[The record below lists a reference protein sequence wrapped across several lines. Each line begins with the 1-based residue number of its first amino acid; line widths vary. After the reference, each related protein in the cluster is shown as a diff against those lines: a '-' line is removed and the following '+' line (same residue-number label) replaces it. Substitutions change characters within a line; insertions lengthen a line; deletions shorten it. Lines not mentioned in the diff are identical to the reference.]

1 MKVKTSELSGR
12 ALDFAVAKA
21 NKFSDESLSLL
32 LGACSED
39 YKPSTDWGVC
49 GQLIE
54 AFKISCY
61 ASVDPENGKLYHWVA
76 VNEKLPYDKRRGHT
90 AATPQVAI
98 CRAVVSAKL
107 GDEVEIPDELMEVK

>member
-39 YKPSTDWGVC
+39 YKPSTDWGMC

-61 ASVDPENGKLYHWVA
+61 ATVDPENGKVYHWVA
-76 VNEKLPYDKRRGHT
+76 VNENLPYEKRRGHT
-90 AATPQVAI
+90 ADNPKTAI
-98 CRAVVSAKL
+98 CRAVVFSKI
-107 GDEVEIPDELMEVK
+107 GYEVEIPDELMEVK